1 MVKAQLESIVEQMYR
16 AGIRFDD
23 ALREFQ
29 KAFVFMVL
37 QQKKGN
43 QCKAADQLGMHRNT
57 LRRTITDLQID
68 VNSVREARHG
78 LAPSRVSAGSLRKMA

>member
-1 MVKAQLESIVEQMYR
+1 MKAQLESIVEQMYR
-16 AGIRFDD
+16 AGIRFDE

-29 KAFVFMVL
+29 KAFVLMVL

-68 VNSVREARHG
+68 VNSVRASRRG
-78 LAPSRVSAGSLRKMA
+78 LAPSTVSTQSLRKMA